1 MSDKCDASLRDGTLV
16 RHRSNGYQGTI
27 EGTTSIK
34 ACFTRGG
41 AALPMLV
48 TKEIFQYRISVAG
61 ESMRRIAPLEDLE
74 ILDAAAEINCVACQ
88 KPFHSKPGLL
98 GKPCGHCACGGWICP
113 VCLACQTAEAAQ
125 DKATRCTHQQK
136 RMLRKFANDK
146 KRSGR
151 DTRSKDGIKKPKTKE
166 TIG

>member
-1 MSDKCDASLRDGTLV
+1 MSDKSDGSLRDGTLV
-16 RHRSNGYQGTI
+16 RHKSKGYQGTI

-41 AALPMLV
+41 AALPIPMS
-48 TKEIFQYRISVAG
+48 KEIFQYRISVAG
-61 ESMRRIAPLEDLE
+61 ESMRQIAPLEDLE

-88 KPFHSKPGLL
+88 KPFHTKPGLL
-98 GKPCGHCACGGWICP
+98 GKPSGRCACGGWICP

-125 DKATRCTHQQK
+125 DKTTSCTHQRK
-136 RMLRKFANDK
+136 RMLRKLASDK
-146 KRSGR
+146 KGSGR
-151 DTRSKDGIKKPKTKE
+151 DSRLKDGIKDSKTKK

>member
-1 MSDKCDASLRDGTLV
+1 
-16 RHRSNGYQGTI
+16 
-27 EGTTSIK
+27 
-34 ACFTRGG
+34 
-41 AALPMLV
+41 MLV

-125 DKATRCTHQQK
+125 DRTTSCAQQRK

-146 KRSGR
+146 KASGR
-151 DTRSKDGIKKPKTKE
+151 ASPSKEASRTKTKG
-166 TIG
+166 TIGWPSG